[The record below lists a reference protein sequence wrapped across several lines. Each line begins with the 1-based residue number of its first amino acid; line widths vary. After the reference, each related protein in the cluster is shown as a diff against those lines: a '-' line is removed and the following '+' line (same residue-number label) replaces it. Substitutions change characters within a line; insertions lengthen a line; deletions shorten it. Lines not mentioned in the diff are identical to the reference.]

1 MIAATAALIL
11 GAASLLAL
19 DRGVKLPSQEQTE
32 A

>member
-11 GAASLLAL
+11 GAASLIAM
-19 DRGVKLPSQEQTE
+19 DRGVPPADATD